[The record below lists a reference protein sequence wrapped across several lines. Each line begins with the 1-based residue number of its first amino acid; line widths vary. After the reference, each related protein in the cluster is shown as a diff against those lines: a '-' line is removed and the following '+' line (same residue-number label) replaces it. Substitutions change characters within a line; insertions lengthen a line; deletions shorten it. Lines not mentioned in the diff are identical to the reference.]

1 VHCLAWLFSL
11 VMLVL
16 TTMVSAATPEDYLI
30 NVGDEL
36 ELDILDDAAPP
47 ERFIVGRNGAVQLP
61 FIGSFVVSSKTV
73 GDARLQ
79 IRKEYIKH
87 QIFVDPSIELS
98 IAAFRPISVLGDV
111 REPGNYEYQP
121 FMTAEQAVGL
131 AGGPTIAANNEEAR
145 VLERRNLKGAL
156 NNHEF
161 DLALAAAQYAR
172 VQAQLQGQDSATWS
186 NLPEDARA
194 DINRELFD
202 EHKIKED
209 QIIALSAEDVSK
221 RRKLLTDAAEEA
233 RNRIELLE
241 QREGIQLQIL
251 KVTEEELARVTD
263 MAERGLVKTSSVNT
277 SELGFAQAQ
286 SDLLRLKEQKSDAR
300 GQLADIQSELSQ
312 FDSDWK
318 KQLLNESQMFWSDI
332 KKLKASRAS
341 IEDRIRLLDQWM
353 NAASGLDTEYLLEYQ
368 VRRRENGQ
376 FVNEV
381 LQPYDELL
389 PGDLLVVVV
398 KSPDTLETEG

>member
-1 VHCLAWLFSL
+1 MHCLAWLFSL
-11 VMLVL
+11 VMLFL